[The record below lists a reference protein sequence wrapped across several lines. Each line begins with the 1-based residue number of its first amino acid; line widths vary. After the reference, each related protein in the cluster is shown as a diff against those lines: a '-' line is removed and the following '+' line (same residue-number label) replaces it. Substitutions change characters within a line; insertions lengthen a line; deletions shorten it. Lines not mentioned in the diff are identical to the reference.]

1 MKNLNKILAITA
13 IATCGFFFG
22 GAGIASAQVVTA
34 SDEIV
39 VTAENEGTFTFVID
53 DATYDFGTVNADG
66 LGGTSSATPTDTGTT
81 GVSYE
86 QLAASTFTV
95 TSSPVRTVHIN
106 NTSSVSS
113 IVWGTVAS
121 LEMQIPATGGGS
133 TCGYVAFNV
142 VDGAAASC
150 TLGTLIH
157 AMSVGNDTAA
167 VTGDIDLKLAVLNT
181 DIVGSNSWTVN
192 LTASSL

>member
-1 MKNLNKILAITA
+1 MKILNKILAITA

-22 GAGIASAQVVTA
+22 GTGIASAQESASDSITVTA
-34 SDEIV
+34 
-39 VTAENEGTFTFVID
+39 ANEGTFTFVIN
-53 DATYDFGTVNADG
+53 DASYGFGTVNADG
-66 LGGTSSATPTDTGTT
+66 ATTGDSTGVDGTT
-81 GVSYE
+81 GSVFTKA
-86 QLAASTFTV
+86 AASTFTV

-106 NTSSVSS
+106 NTSSVAT
-113 IVWGTVAS
+113 IVWGEAAS
-121 LEMQIPATGGGS
+121 LEMQIPAIGGGS
-133 TCGYVAFNV
+133 TCGYIAFDV
-142 VDGAAASC
+142 IDGAAASC

-167 VTGDIDLKLAVLNT
+167 VTGDIDLRLAVLNT